1 MKPNWRQAILYITTA
16 GIEAC
21 WLYILFIMLN
31 GLVADGGL
39 SVTGLLLIYPVAF
52 GFNVLLRWL
61 KWHKVFQYSTNT
73 LLWVIGMLLMIKFQ
87 LFSYLPLSDTAW
99 LLALPQAIANIF
111 NEFEPELLIL
121 LSSAAIWWLGRR
133 LAYTRINFSTSVTE
147 FQFGLG
153 ILLIVLFIA
162 SELKVQLVNSIPIVL
177 GFFLFALLGISI
189 AHAQE
194 EKSWLTELRQGHWLG
209 ILLICI
215 CLILILGLVIG
226 SVITPDL
233 IQQIW
238 SGIKWLL
245 SMIERAIMFLLN
257 LLPQPDMPEEIPSDW
272 EEPAFEPPEGS
283 GGFTIPGQVTSVFR
297 LVWNIL
303 VVGLTFL
310 FLWRASAQIFGW
322 LRRKLAHT
330 SGAEVE
336 SLHGAFKADLLNL
349 LRRIL
354 LKLLSF
360 KLPFRWGKKPEPQEI
375 TSVRQL
381 YRRLLHWA
389 ATHGWPRPTY
399 QTPYEYLYAL
409 EKALP
414 ESGEALHRITQ
425 HYVSARYGLSP
436 PSEEELRQLRQSW
449 HQVKHQQLRHP
460 DSKTRR

>member
-1 MKPNWRQAILYITTA
+1 MKPDWRRAILYITTA

-21 WLYILFIMLN
+21 WLYLLFVMLN
-31 GLVADGGL
+31 GLAVDGVL

-73 LLWVIGMLLMIKFQ
+73 LLWVIGMLLMVKFQ
-87 LFSYLPLSDTAW
+87 LFSSLPLWDNTW
-99 LLALPQAIANIF
+99 LLALPQAIANIL
-111 NEFEPELLIL
+111 NEFEPTLLIL

-153 ILLIVLFIA
+153 ILLIVLFLA
-162 SELKVQLVNSIPIVL
+162 SELKVQMVNSIPIVL

-194 EKSWLTELRQGHWLG
+194 EKSWLAELRQGHWLG
-209 ILLICI
+209 ILLVCI

-226 SVITPDL
+226 SIITPDL

-238 SGIKWLL
+238 SGIKWVL
-245 SMIERAIMFLLN
+245 SMIEKGIMFLLN
-257 LLPQPDMPEEIPSDW
+257 LLPQPDMPAEIPA
-272 EEPAFEPPEGS
+272 EMEGPALELPEGS
-283 GGFTIPGQVTSVFR
+283 GSATIPKQLTSVVR
-297 LVWNIL
+297 LIWNIL
-303 VVGLTFL
+303 VIGLTLL

-336 SLHGAFKADLLNL
+336 ALHGAFKADLLNL

-354 LKLLSF
+354 RKLLGF
-360 KLPFRWGKKPEPQEI
+360 KLPFRREKQPEPPEI

-389 ATHGWPRPTY
+389 AAHGWPRPAY

-409 EKALP
+409 EQALP
-414 ESGEALHRITQ
+414 ESREALHRITQ
-425 HYVSARYGLSP
+425 YYVSARYGLSP

-449 HQVKHQQLRHP
+449 HQVKHQQLRRP